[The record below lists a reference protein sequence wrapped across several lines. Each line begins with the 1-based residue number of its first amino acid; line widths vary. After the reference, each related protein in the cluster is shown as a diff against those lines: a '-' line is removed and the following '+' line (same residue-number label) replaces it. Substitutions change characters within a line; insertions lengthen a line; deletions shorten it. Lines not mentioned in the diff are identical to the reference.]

1 MNVRFRVRALADIDD
16 IRQYLEKRSPGGALN
31 VVQAIHASI
40 RSIADQPYGSE
51 RTDDPHIRMK
61 VVRSYRYKIFYS
73 VVDDNT
79 VEIVHVRHTSRRPW
93 SGAAN

>member
-16 IRQYLEKRSPGGALN
+16 IRQYLEKRSPGGAFN
-31 VVQAIHASI
+31 VVQAIRASI
-40 RSIADQPYGSE
+40 RSIADQPYDLE

-73 VVDDNT
+73 VLDDTT

>member
-40 RSIADQPYGSE
+40 RSIADQPMARNVQMI
-51 RTDDPHIRMK
+51 RT
-61 VVRSYRYKIFYS
+61 F
-73 VVDDNT
+73 
-79 VEIVHVRHTSRRPW
+79 
-93 SGAAN
+93 A